1 MALDVVI
8 QNTRSGKNIKK
19 LKRVIV
25 SIHTGWSKLVMDT
38 SSSLVKQSH
47 ASLARYTHLSEQVWL
62 DGVH

>member
-1 MALDVVI
+1 MALSVVI

-19 LKRVIV
+19 RVFV